1 MASEW
6 TDMLTYDIEFNQGW
20 GVFVQK
26 FIEDYTGTDNG
37 GFFEIIGEGDPLDAI
52 EGQVLGVANL
62 DSTRC
67 LRTGDPEY
75 PVVYQSPNGGRYKLH
90 FTRVGFASQ
99 MPSADES
106 MHGVGFCA
114 ISRAISTAQNLWDI
128 AQYQAEK
135 LGSQQ
140 KRAILL
146 AKGGLDPIVVGKSLE
161 SATSMAL
168 NKGFARYM
176 PVAIIG
182 DRTIP
187 NADLALIDLV
197 SLPDGFDFRT
207 STEIGMALIALAFG
221 IDISELYPGQGGG
234 TRAEALI
241 QHLKQRGKG
250 PGETLQTLE
259 NIFNSKVLPNVLEI
273 KFDFQD
279 DAEDRQSAE
288 IHQVR
293 ANTYQ
298 TELTAEIKDIRTVR
312 EQMLA
317 DGDITQSQF
326 EALELE
332 DGRLGDGLPVISLFY
347 SQDPIMRVLLAL
359 PGIDDPLDVEAN
371 DKEAVL
377 FEISR
382 RRTEMMQMVNSEGKG
397 AWQKSHDARQVLA
410 ALDALE
416 ELYNKQAKPE
426 IKRPLMPDATQPE
439 LFTEDAPA
447 DEGGAGMDVTNQPDE
462 VEAAMEAETDSGATV
477 KGGPGSG
484 RYPAG
489 SGGNESGGNDS
500 VRNLTSDSVASILHD
515 ESNSEYHAFGLRVMT
530 KNPKTGTE
538 IEVRVGDTVS
548 NSYQWDEGDSTGVDL
563 GGVSVLNIS
572 RGSKP
577 EYVSARIR
585 QLKQYQGSKIVF
597 IGGNRYEQGE
607 DDNEIVISD
616 PVVLKIWER

>member
-1 MASEW
+1 MLETITDESVQPRARGETSTMGSIFTMLIKTGEVISPWWSQGRDTELRSFWKKTDQLSGAMYTFSSKIKTIPFSVIPRDTTIKSHQRMADEW
-6 TDMLTYDIEFNQGW
+6 TDKLTYDIEFNQGY
-20 GVFVQK
+20 GVFVSK
-26 FIEDYTGTDNG
+26 FIEDLVGTDNG
-37 GFFEIIGEGDPLDAI
+37 AFMEIIGEGDPLDAI
-52 EGQVLGVANL
+52 EGQALGIANL

-90 FTRVGFASQ
+90 YTRVGFASQ

-128 AQYQAEK
+128 AQYHAEK

-187 NADLALIDLV
+187 AADLALIDLV

-207 STEIGMALIALAFG
+207 STEIGMAMIALAFG
-221 IDISELYPGQGGG
+221 MDISELYPGQGGG

-279 DAEDRQSAE
+279 DAEDRQAAE

-293 ANTYQ
+293 ANSYQ
-298 TELTAEIKDIRTVR
+298 TELTAAIKDIRTVR

-326 EALELE
+326 EALELA

-377 FEISR
+377 FEIAR
-382 RRTEMMQMVNSEGKG
+382 RRTEMMQMVHAEGKG

-416 ELYNKQAKPE
+416 ELYNKAAKPE
-426 IKRPLMPDATQPE
+426 IKRPLLPEAPQPE
-439 LFTEDAPA
+439 LFTEAPA
-447 DEGGAGMDVTNQPDE
+447 DESGAGMDVTNQPDE
-462 VEAAMEAETDSGATV
+462 VNAAMEE
-477 KGGPGSG
+477 
-484 RYPAG
+484 
-489 SGGNESGGNDS
+489 E
-500 VRNLTSDSVASILHD
+500 LD
-515 ESNSEYHAFGLRVMT
+515 E
-530 KNPKTGTE
+530 
-538 IEVRVGDTVS
+538 
-548 NSYQWDEGDSTGVDL
+548 
-563 GGVSVLNIS
+563 
-572 RGSKP
+572 KP
-577 EYVSARIR
+577 E
-585 QLKQYQGSKIVF
+585 
-597 IGGNRYEQGE
+597 
-607 DDNEIVISD
+607 
-616 PVVLKIWER
+616 